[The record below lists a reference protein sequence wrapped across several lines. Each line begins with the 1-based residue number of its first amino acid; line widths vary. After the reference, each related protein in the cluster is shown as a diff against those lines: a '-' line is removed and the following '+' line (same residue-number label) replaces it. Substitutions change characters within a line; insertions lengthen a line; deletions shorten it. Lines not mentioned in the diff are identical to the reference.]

1 MALRKVIEIDEEKC
15 DGCGNCIPSCHEGA
29 LAIIDGKARLVRDSL
44 CDGIGNCLGECPQ
57 GAIRIVEREAEPF
70 VDPHAVEAA
79 HHDPVP
85 AMAPAFAVPVSA
97 CPSSAP
103 IADGMAYAPLAR
115 AAAPARDISESGGSA
130 LRQWPVE
137 LSLVSPMAP
146 WLRDADLLVTAD
158 CVPFAY
164 ANYHRDFLAGRAVVV
179 GCPKLDDLQA
189 HAVKLKAIFE
199 TAQPRSVT
207 VLQME
212 VPCCGGIVRATE
224 FAMQAAGSHAPMEVV
239 TITTD
244 GNIRQGRTGPSPC
257 GSGPFTV

>member
-57 GAIRIVEREAEPF
+57 GAIRIIEREADPF
-70 VDPHAVEAA
+70 VDPHAGDGV
-79 HHDPVP
+79 HRDPVP
-85 AMAPAFAVPVSA
+85 AKAPAIPEFA
-97 CPSSAP
+97 
-103 IADGMAYAPLAR
+103 
-115 AAAPARDISESGGSA
+115 GSA

-179 GCPKLDDLQA
+179 GCPKLDDIQA
-189 HAVKLKAIFE
+189 HAAKLKAIFE
-199 TAQPRSVT
+199 TARPRSVT

-224 FAMQAAGSHAPMEVV
+224 FAMQAAGSTAPMDVV

-244 GNIRQGRTGPSPC
+244 GRIREGRTGPSPC

>member
-1 MALRKVIEIDEEKC
+1 MAIRNMVRIDEEKC
-15 DGCGNCIPSCHEGA
+15 DGCGVCIPSCHEGA
-29 LAIIDGKARLVRDSL
+29 LAIVDGKARLVRDSL

-57 GAIRIVEREAEPF
+57 GAIQIIEREAEPF
-70 VDPHAVEAA
+70 VDPHEKGPVA
-79 HHDPVP
+79 HDP
-85 AMAPAFAVPVSA
+85 
-97 CPSSAP
+97 
-103 IADGMAYAPLAR
+103 
-115 AAAPARDISESGGSA
+115 AAAPARDFPEFVGSA

-137 LSLVSPMAP
+137 LSLVSPTAP

-189 HAVKLKAIFE
+189 HAMKLKAIFE
-199 TAQPRSVT
+199 TARPRSVT

-224 FAMQAAGSHAPMEVV
+224 FAMQAAGSTAPMEVV

-244 GNIRQGRTGPSPC
+244 GKVRQGRTGPSPC
-257 GSGPFTV
+257 GSGPFSA

>member
-1 MALRKVIEIDEEKC
+1 MAIRKVIEIDEEKC
-15 DGCGNCIPSCHEGA
+15 DGCGLCIPSCHEGA
-29 LAIIDGKARLVRDSL
+29 LAIVDGKARLVRDSL

-57 GAIRIVEREAEPF
+57 GAIRVIEREAEPF
-70 VDPHAVEAA
+70 VDPHGS
-79 HHDPVP
+79 PP
-85 AMAPAFAVPVSA
+85 MPAPAPAPVA
-97 CPSSAP
+97 GIPVLPSSP
-103 IADGMAYAPLAR
+103 SLPEFTGT
-115 AAAPARDISESGGSA
+115 A

-164 ANYHRDFLAGRAVVV
+164 ANYHRDFLAGRALVVA
-179 GCPKLDDLQA
+179 CPKLDDIQA
-189 HAVKLKAIFE
+189 HAAKLKAIFE
-199 TAQPRSVT
+199 TARPRSVL

-224 FAMQAAGSHAPMEVV
+224 WAMQAAGSTAPMEVV

-244 GNIRQGRTGPSPC
+244 GRIREDRPGPAAC
-257 GSGPFTV
+257 GSKHFSI

>member
-29 LAIIDGKARLVRDSL
+29 LAIVDGKARLVRDSL

-57 GAIRIVEREAEPF
+57 GAIRIIEREADPF
-70 VDPHAVEAA
+70 VDPHAGESAR
-79 HHDPVP
+79 HDPIP
-85 AMAPAFAVPVSA
+85 AKAPEIPEFA
-97 CPSSAP
+97 
-103 IADGMAYAPLAR
+103 
-115 AAAPARDISESGGSA
+115 GSA

-179 GCPKLDDLQA
+179 ACPKLDDIQA
-189 HAVKLKAIFE
+189 HAAKLKTIFE
-199 TAQPRSVT
+199 TARPRSVT

-224 FAMQAAGSHAPMEVV
+224 FAMQAAESTAPMDVV

-244 GNIRQGRTGPSPC
+244 GKIREGRTGPSPC
-257 GSGPFTV
+257 GSGPFAV